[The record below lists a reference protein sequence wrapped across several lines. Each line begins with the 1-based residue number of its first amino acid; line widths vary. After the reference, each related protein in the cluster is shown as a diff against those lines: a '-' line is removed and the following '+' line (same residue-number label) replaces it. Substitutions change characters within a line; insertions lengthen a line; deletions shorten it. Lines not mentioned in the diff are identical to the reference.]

1 MTKNEAPTFIPD
13 ADPES
18 VSSDVAGFGGLLVS
32 TQIPTPEDG
41 SVELG
46 DIRAQSESTLL
57 SLKKSLEG
65 AGSSMSDVLHLTIYL
80 IDMSERGIFN
90 EVYQEYFKKPY
101 PVRCAVGV
109 AALAMEGMRVEVT
122 ALAAKR
128 R

>member
-1 MTKNEAPTFIPD
+1 MPTNQAPTFIPD
-13 ADPES
+13 ADPKS

-32 TQIPTPEDG
+32 TQIPTREDG

-46 DIRAQSESTLL
+46 DIRVQSECILRN
-57 SLKKSLEG
+57 LKKSLEG

-80 IDMSERGIFN
+80 TDMSERRIFN
-90 EVYQEYFKKPY
+90 EVYQAHFKKPY

-109 AALAMEGMRVEVT
+109 AALAIEGMRVEVM
-122 ALAAKR
+122 ALAVKR